1 MRKHQQVIKRILAII
16 CAVFVLL
23 AFLFSVIMPALAVGQ
38 SDIDAARKKTQEAEK
53 AVKAA
58 EERKNTAVKEYEA
71 LDRQIEETENE
82 ISIIEKQM
90 EQTKTDLAQK
100 EEELIKAEEEYK
112 NYEEI
117 FIKRARAMYES
128 GNLAYIEIL
137 FAAQSFSDLLSK
149 MEVVTQLVEYDGAIL
164 DNLRD
169 TKQKIEESKKEIE
182 EILKRQEENH
192 TALNSRASTLEENLQ
207 KKQDMIKSLEKDVEK
222 YKAVFESAERAEAEM
237 IRRNQSALSYSA
249 NPIKYTGGKFM
260 WPVPASQRIT
270 SYYGNRI
277 HPVYKT
283 KRFHSGIDIGVG
295 YGANILAAADGTVTL
310 AETNGG
316 YGKCIIINHGSGL
329 TSLYGHNSSLLVS
342 KGDKVTKGQIIAKAG
357 STGVSTGPHLHFEV
371 RVNGST
377 TDPLGYLR

>member
-1 MRKHQQVIKRILAII
+1 MKRILAIV

-38 SDIDAARKKTQEAEK
+38 SDVDAARKKTQEAEK

-90 EQTKTDLAQK
+90 EQTKKDLEQK
-100 EEELIKAEEEYK
+100 EEELKKAEEDYK
-112 NYEEI
+112 NHEAI
-117 FIKRARAMYES
+117 FVKRARAMYES

-149 MEVVTQLVEYDGAIL
+149 MEVVTQLVEYDGKIL

-169 TKQKIEESKKEIE
+169 TKKKIADSKT

-192 TALNSRASTLEENLQ
+192 AALNNRASTLEENLQ
-207 KKQDMIKSLEKDVEK
+207 KKQAMIEALKKDVEK

-310 AETNGG
+310 SENNGG

-329 TSLYGHNSSLLVS
+329 TSLYGHNSSLLVA
-342 KGDKVTKGQIIAKAG
+342 KGEKVTKGQIIAKAG

-371 RVNGST
+371 RVNGAT